1 MLPQSLCEVKGNDTL
16 PSTLPEK
23 ETEAWSRDQSQS
35 PKRVNA
41 AAPHLAVPGWL
52 GRHLCLSTKPGCLRP
67 HSLGWLHPRGRNLP
81 EHPQVLSPDVT
92 ETSIPHTRLCCDPAR
107 ATTWTDTCL
116 PPLDPKSWGTR
127 PEWAVDPTVTS
138 GTIRRQQGPP
148 SPHLGAFPWGGG
160 RLSQGPPTR
169 VCVHCLCSGPCW
181 SRSRRRSAR
190 SP

>member
-1 MLPQSLCEVKGNDTL
+1 MQHSQESGPHQPMNVDSQIVRLRDQLVQEPHFT
-16 PSTLPEK
+16 EK

-107 ATTWTDTCL
+107 ASHPVRLTC
-116 PPLDPKSWGTR
+116 PSTR
-127 PEWAVDPTVTS
+127 HQHH
-138 GTIRRQQGPP
+138 G
-148 SPHLGAFPWGGG
+148 F
-160 RLSQGPPTR
+160 
-169 VCVHCLCSGPCW
+169 
-181 SRSRRRSAR
+181 
-190 SP
+190 

>member
-1 MLPQSLCEVKGNDTL
+1 MRLEAGGRAASTRHPGRSLGGVSKGGGWGSGPPSWVILCGGERGPSQGEVVSSL
-16 PSTLPEK
+16 LH
-23 ETEAWSRDQSQS
+23 Q
-35 PKRVNA
+35 
-41 AAPHLAVPGWL
+41 
-52 GRHLCLSTKPGCLRP
+52 LSTTLAPKAPAGRQLRP
-67 HSLGWLHPRGRNLP
+67 
-81 EHPQVLSPDVT
+81 
-92 ETSIPHTRLCCDPAR
+92 LCCDPAR

-160 RLSQGPPTR
+160 WLSQGPPTR